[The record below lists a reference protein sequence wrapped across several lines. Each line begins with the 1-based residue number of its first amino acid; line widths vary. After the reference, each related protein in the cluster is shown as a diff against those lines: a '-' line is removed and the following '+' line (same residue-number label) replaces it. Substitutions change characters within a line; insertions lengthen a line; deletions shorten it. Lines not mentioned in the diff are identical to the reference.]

1 MSCACTTVQ
10 TYQFGESGSG
20 SGGCVNDNN
29 KQQTKNENERTKKK
43 LSKKKKKQ
51 PSPLKQQQQQ
61 QQTQNTVTATI
72 RTTTGG
78 LFYFYFI
85 IFYFLSLQP
94 IFFNHLSLLSYIY
107 IYTYINRFYCFDN
120 MSASPP
126 EETPLDTTSSIPE
139 ETEQQQQPE
148 SSIEHQNDEE
158 GDVNEAEDNED
169 EDEQKEEKEDEDGDT
184 EAKQSPDNNDAANDN
199 EEGGNLSEA
208 STEESTEES
217 AEETQTNPTED
228 KNNEQQQQD
237 DDDAESENKV
247 ESNEH
252 QDNVNSNDN
261 SKQDSNSDNDMQFD
275 IPDAPDVID
284 SASESGKQEPTNVDA
299 DDNQDKMDVDI
310 PQETSIAFTTNTQNT
325 NTEEYEKEESKQE
338 LGEDEEL
345 KHIQEDDPSFDENY
359 NSNNDPDKSN
369 DDFDTSALING
380 DDFNMEIDDLDYS
393 KDVESES
400 NQQEGKPEEEEEE
413 QKKNSELSEVKSNVE
428 STSDQKE
435 SEIKEESTGENPNE
449 SQPTTTSVVG
459 ASATEPLSSNQ
470 NTSIASSEVKTN
482 TTDKDVDMNQQQK
495 EVEPES
501 KEKEEDEEDEEDDQ
515 EEEDEDEPEEPPKEK
530 PQYKQT
536 HLIVIPSYASW
547 FNMKK
552 IHKIEKE
559 SLPEFFDSI
568 HPSKSPKLYVNY
580 RNFMINS
587 YRLNPNEFLTL
598 TSCRR
603 NLVGDVGTL
612 MRVHRFL
619 NKWGLINYQVRPQ
632 FKPGYALEKMP
643 NGQSMDLPY
652 TGDYH
657 VKFDTPRG
665 LFPFDT
671 SRIPVERVDV
681 KKLQQLMDESSNSN
695 SGEVKQEKQPPP
707 PQQPPQQQQKQNGNK
722 GKKHGLEEEEKVE
735 IEGSQ
740 PPLKKKHQE
749 DGWTKTEKDALISAV
764 KTFKNDW
771 YKIAHQVG
779 GKKTPEQCILEF
791 LKLPLEDK
799 FNPIND
805 EDETNIKLLKY
816 ASNYPISS
824 IDNPVLANLT
834 FMTKLVDSNVAKAA
848 SEAAKKAM
856 DESIENKVQEV
867 YNGNNNTNG
876 GSVERQSSGKDAIAT
891 TFGIIGGRS
900 HLFSN
905 YEEREMHKIGSS
917 IVNHEISKIET
928 KLDKVEE
935 LEKIYERERQ
945 NMLNQQE
952 ELFIDRIS
960 LTKSTIGVIKKLEE
974 AIKLIESNNNNNN
987 NNTATGSGGGVRD
1000 STNINGL
1007 LNEAKSLLYK
1017 PTRRAL
1023 EQIKNGDNTNNTA
1036 SNNSTTGDD
1045 VNDGGSK
1052 INSTTTG
1059 GSTTI
1064 DVELQDDSF
1073 KPLSLKT
1080 PQTFKIW
1087 AP

>member
-1 MSCACTTVQ
+1 
-10 TYQFGESGSG
+10 
-20 SGGCVNDNN
+20 
-29 KQQTKNENERTKKK
+29 
-43 LSKKKKKQ
+43 
-51 PSPLKQQQQQ
+51 
-61 QQTQNTVTATI
+61 
-72 RTTTGG
+72 
-78 LFYFYFI
+78 
-85 IFYFLSLQP
+85 
-94 IFFNHLSLLSYIY
+94 
-107 IYTYINRFYCFDN
+107 

-139 ETEQQQQPE
+139 ETEQQQQQQQQPE

-184 EAKQSPDNNDAANDN
+184 EAKQSSDNNDAANDN
-199 EEGGNLSEA
+199 EAGGNLSEA

-413 QKKNSELSEVKSNVE
+413 EEQKKNSELSEVKSNVE

-482 TTDKDVDMNQQQK
+482 TTDKDVDMDQQQK

-681 KKLQQLMDESSNSN
+681 KKLQQLMNESSNSN

-848 SEAAKKAM
+848 SEAAKKAI

-867 YNGNNNTNG
+867 YNGNNNTNGGNG

-945 NMLNQQE
+945 NMLKQQE

-987 NNTATGSGGGVRD
+987 NNTATGSGGGGVRD